1 MLNSIAQGFS
11 FAFLLVGPLV
21 FGLLGKP
28 TEMGLS
34 ILAGALSLA
43 FSNIDKISKFKGAGF
58 EAEMREKVGAII
70 AKEAEPEKSDS
81 THGLTGKAYGL
92 DESTEK
98 VVKALGNSQYTWR
111 TVSGI
116 GQESG
121 LSKNEIARAL
131 HWLNLNNLVV
141 KTDSKANAN
150 WGLSED
156 GRNLYNQIA
165 ATAAA
170 NA

>member
-1 MLNSIAQGFS
+1 MLNSVAQGFS
-11 FAFLLVGPLV
+11 FAFLLVGPLI

-70 AKEAEPEKSDS
+70 AKEAEPEKNDL
-81 THGLTGKAYGL
+81 TNGLTGKAFGL
-92 DESTEK
+92 DENTRK
-98 VVKALGNSQYTWR
+98 VVKSLGSSQYTWR
-111 TVSGI
+111 TVTGI
-116 GQESG
+116 SQEAG
-121 LSKNEIARAL
+121 LTKSEVTRSL
-131 HWLNLNNLVV
+131 HWLNLNGLVV
-141 KTDSKANAN
+141 KTESKVNAN

-156 GRNLYNQIA
+156 GRDLYNQIA